1 MRSGLCRTAAFCEH
15 YAFPPGQSA
24 NTIVVASKTDP
35 VRYAACLVLPT
46 TRLDVNK
53 CVRQLMGCKLSFAS
67 AEQTLALTGM
77 EIGGV
82 VAIGQPEDVPVF
94 IDEAVFALPEVLMGG
109 GTGPASSCS
118 ARGMLRMPQ
127 ARRVQGLGVAPSGP
141 VPNPGRAIS
150 ESEGSSLPLV
160 GGQEGFGRRPGTG
173 AARLGSVAAAPVPAF
188 LAAAGVIF

>member
-1 MRSGLCRTAAFCEH
+1 MDETLLHPGLAAALARYGMAHRAIACDPDYADTAAFCEH

-82 VAIGQPEDVPVF
+82 VAIGLPEDVPVF

-109 GTGPASSCS
+109 GNRSSKLVLGP
-118 ARGMLRMPQ
+118 RELLRMPQ
-127 ARRVQGLGVAPSGP
+127 ARRVQGLG
-141 VPNPGRAIS
+141 
-150 ESEGSSLPLV
+150 
-160 GGQEGFGRRPGTG
+160 
-173 AARLGSVAAAPVPAF
+173 
-188 LAAAGVIF
+188 LAHP